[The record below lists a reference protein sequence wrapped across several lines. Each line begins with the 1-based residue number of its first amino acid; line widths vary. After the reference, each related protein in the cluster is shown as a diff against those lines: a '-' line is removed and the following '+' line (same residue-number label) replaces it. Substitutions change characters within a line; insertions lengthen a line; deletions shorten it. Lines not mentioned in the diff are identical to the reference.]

1 MTKAGRAPSA
11 WLIPVVLKKPSP
23 ELPFKKIGQN
33 THVIHSISLEIPTGW
48 LKNQAQSSYASE
60 WVWFFALDHVSLKA
74 TWPCSKSAFPP
85 AQLRGDPMGCST
97 TIPESLCSVTDATSI
112 LYKAQDWEVD
122 DRNVEPTL
130 SFPFLPRRVHMPN
143 VWLCPLI
150 WKPPK
155 PPLIGSFLILQFL
168 KDLIPQK
175 TNEWRSSFNFHQG
188 LLLNGWTMRRR
199 VEFVHSAFFFF

>member
-74 TWPCSKSAFPP
+74 TWPCSKSAFLLPSWEETQWDAAPP
-85 AQLRGDPMGCST
+85 SQSPSAQWQMPQAFST
-97 TIPESLCSVTDATSI
+97 KPRTGRWMTGMWNPLCHFLSCPGESTCQMSGYALLFENHQSLLWLD
-112 LYKAQDWEVD
+112 
-122 DRNVEPTL
+122 L
-130 SFPFLPRRVHMPN
+130 S
-143 VWLCPLI
+143 
-150 WKPPK
+150 
-155 PPLIGSFLILQFL
+155 
-168 KDLIPQK
+168 
-175 TNEWRSSFNFHQG
+175 
-188 LLLNGWTMRRR
+188 
-199 VEFVHSAFFFF
+199 